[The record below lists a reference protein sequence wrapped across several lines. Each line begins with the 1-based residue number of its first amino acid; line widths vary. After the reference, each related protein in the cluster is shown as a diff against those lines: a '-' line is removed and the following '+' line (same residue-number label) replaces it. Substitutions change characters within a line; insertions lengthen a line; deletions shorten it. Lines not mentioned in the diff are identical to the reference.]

1 MHSYRLKIRYVCLEY
16 NIQFTCLTNNYY
28 YICIVQIAQL
38 RCLTDSFR
46 KNLENLIYNYLT
58 ICKWVVYKFCFWNKK
73 QIRNKNGFLGK
84 SSFFCLHYFS
94 FLSLACNQSTNP
106 SYYYAFSS
114 WFNICFFIYPGIRS
128 EKRKVLFSMIDINMC
143 KVKNNHPSNQIFVYF

>member
-46 KNLENLIYNYLT
+46 KNLTNL
-58 ICKWVVYKFCFWNKK
+58 
-73 QIRNKNGFLGK
+73 
-84 SSFFCLHYFS
+84 
-94 FLSLACNQSTNP
+94 
-106 SYYYAFSS
+106 
-114 WFNICFFIYPGIRS
+114 
-128 EKRKVLFSMIDINMC
+128 
-143 KVKNNHPSNQIFVYF
+143 